1 MQTPFWYSQSMNP
14 EDSGKIPRSE
24 GESQTLRALVEMREL
39 LVRGEFKP
47 GDRIREIPLAA
58 RLGVSR
64 TPLRLVLDRLE
75 HEGLLKA
82 RPKGG
87 FVARQFSL
95 EEILDVIDLRGT
107 LEGMAARLAAERLE
121 SKSEMAGMFEC
132 LAEIDGVLSGRPVTV
147 DTVVAYIPRNG
158 RFHGLML
165 ELARSSML
173 RRSLEQVLALPFASP
188 NAFVAS
194 PLDSG
199 EWSETLFISQWQHR
213 TIADAIAN
221 KESGRAEAVAR
232 EHSRMARRSVMKAFA
247 ERRIQ
252 AMPGGPL
259 VRLPEAI

>member
-1 MQTPFWYSQSMNP
+1 MNP
-14 EDSGKIPRSE
+14 EGSIRISRAD
-24 GESQTLRALVEMREL
+24 GESQTLRALAEMREL

-47 GDRIREIPLAA
+47 GERIREIPLAA

-87 FVARQFSL
+87 FVARQFSQQD
-95 EEILDVIDLRGT
+95 ILDVIELRGT
-107 LEGMAARLAAERLE
+107 LEGMAARLAAERIA
-121 SKSEMAGMFEC
+121 SRSEMTAMFEC
-132 LAEIDGVLSGRPVTV
+132 LTEIDRVLERQPVDV
-147 DTVVAYIPRNG
+147 DTVVAYIPWNE

-165 ELARSSML
+165 DYAKSSML
-173 RRSLEQVLALPFASP
+173 RRSLEQVLVLPFASP

-194 PLDSG
+194 ELESD
-199 EWSETLFISQWQHR
+199 EWSDALRVSQWQHR
-213 TIADAIAN
+213 ALADAIAN
-221 KESGRAEAVAR
+221 KESGRAEALAR

-252 AMPGGPL
+252 EMPGGPL
-259 VRLPEAI
+259 VRLPEAG